1 MEKYTKFYLFLCL
14 FIVVSFCDKKTHT
27 QIYTKE
33 SKTET
38 FSLCKIKTM
47 SERLCDVCNKAAGIY
62 DCRDCQRT
70 FCKNHVTE
78 HNLEL
83 SKQMDDI
90 YNQHDLLKEQLSNR
104 HPLILEI
111 NNWEQESIEKIRNVA
126 EKARHE
132 FDKLFIDN
140 KELITTQLEEISTQ
154 LETYKQTDDYT
165 EKNLTEWRQALEN
178 LQKELSTPSN
188 IHLEKVN
195 DEQWLQRLEIITT
208 SLNATE
214 NFEEISN
221 EVRILENGCV
231 AENGIAGH
239 HEIRGSIKYST
250 GIHKIRL
257 RIEKMAHNH
266 WMFLGIISQNT
277 DRQNNSYSSTSANGW
292 SNSPSKGYLA
302 GKCNNKYNS
311 SKGNISENDI
321 LNLILNCDDRI
332 IELENE
338 CTKEKYSIPIDLD
351 SCPFPWKLHVNFYNQ
366 NDRIRILE

>member
-1 MEKYTKFYLFLCL
+1 
-14 FIVVSFCDKKTHT
+14 
-27 QIYTKE
+27 
-33 SKTET
+33 
-38 FSLCKIKTM
+38 M

-126 EKARHE
+126 EEARHE

-277 DRQNNSYSSTSANGW
+277 VMQNSSYWSTSAYGWAKNPTQVFLNGK
-292 SNSPSKGYLA
+292 NNLGY
-302 GKCNNKYNS
+302 NNYDAD
-311 SKGNISENDI
+311 IDENDI
-321 LNLILNCDDRI
+321 IHLTLNCDNRM
-332 IELENE
+332 IELENDR
-338 CTKEKYSIPIDLD
+338 TKKKYSIPIDLNN
-351 SCPFPWKLHVNFYNQ
+351 CPFPWQLHVNLYSS
-366 NDRIRILE
+366 NDRIRILK